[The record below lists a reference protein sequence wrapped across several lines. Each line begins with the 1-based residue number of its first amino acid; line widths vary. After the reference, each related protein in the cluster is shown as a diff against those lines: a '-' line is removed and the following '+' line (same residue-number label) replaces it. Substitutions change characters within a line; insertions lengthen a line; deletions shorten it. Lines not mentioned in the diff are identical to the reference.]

1 LAIAVII
8 LTAMGLDQATQTLMQ
23 TQQDNSGMTV
33 HSSDDKFLTR
43 DELQQKATAAE
54 FNEQMP
60 LSEALLSQQLSNI
73 VMLCEQCKHSNETI
87 DLDQQQFAV
96 KLKFEYKFAIH
107 CYRHSTFINNWNKN
121 HSTSCN

>member
-1 LAIAVII
+1 MAIAVII
-8 LTAMGLDQATQTLMQ
+8 LTAMGLDQVTQTLMQ

-60 LSEALLSQQLSNI
+60 LSEALLSYQYHIPAKSFAAGQTGTAAKLSWNA
-73 VMLCEQCKHSNETI
+73 SN
-87 DLDQQQFAV
+87 FVA
-96 KLKFEYKFAIH
+96 
-107 CYRHSTFINNWNKN
+107 S
-121 HSTSCN
+121 